1 MPYGF
6 NEDKSK
12 YDLAQMMGEKFVV
25 LEGSTAS
32 EVSSGSI
39 GNVNITKQQL
49 ADAGISDVGNCV
61 VIGAMY
67 SWNDGAAWF
76 TDIPQDANTN
86 TAYPPAM
93 VVTLG
98 YTANTPVHISFKN
111 NYGSALTFKYRI
123 VLMKL
128 S

>member
-12 YDLAQMMGEKFVV
+12 CDLDQMIGEKFVV

-32 EVSSGSI
+32 QVSSGGYS
-39 GNVNITKQQL
+39 GVNITKQQL
-49 ADAGISDVGNCV
+49 ADAGITDIGKCV
-61 VIGAMY
+61 VVGAMY
-67 SWNDGAAWF
+67 SWDDGAAWF
-76 TDIPQDANTN
+76 TDIPQGANTN
-86 TAYPPAM
+86 TAYPPLM
-93 VVTLG
+93 VVTFG
-98 YTANTPVHISFKN
+98 YTSAVPVRITFKN